1 MSSVPFRATLVL
13 LIGLGLAMAGQAR
26 AGGSVDW
33 SDYLEPPSAR
43 TAKTADA
50 SKPVRVAAEE
60 PTRKAKKA
68 SSRAPKKHR
77 TESRAKAKRP
87 GRSGR
92 RR

>member
-13 LIGLGLAMAGQAR
+13 LIGLGLGMAGQAR

-50 SKPVRVAAEE
+50 PKPVRVAAKE
-60 PTRKAKKA
+60 PTKKAKKA
-68 SSRAPKKHR
+68 PQRATKKHR
-77 TESRAKAKRP
+77 TGARAKAKR
-87 GRSGR
+87 SGR
-92 RR
+92 RH